1 MKRILHDACNA
12 ERIMQLTTDTLILVT
27 QEGVCADINTHSNL
41 WFLQEEVLLGKNLL
55 ELLPTHTLQKIYPV
69 FQEVIDEQ
77 KHINRN
83 YRLNLSDGTYYFK
96 CIMYPYDD
104 MVLCQYRDI
113 TERSNVKL
121 QLEKANKELREIQ
134 KAAKI
139 GQWKYNT
146 YDEMF
151 YYCGYTGIICQ
162 ETTSEISLLHYID
175 FVLEEDRQIFSE
187 WLLKN
192 QAQNNDEES
201 IDYRIYLN
209 NQVYYVRLKTYLR
222 EQMPDGS
229 YNIEGYIQNVTDIQ
243 RRRNDINTLTHA
255 INNAKESIFAADES
269 GTLIFAN
276 RQFLKNHHI
285 AEPVNSSIL
294 KIYDVVGDLQTP
306 EAWQRRSKQ
315 IKPGESTNFIAYH
328 PLKYDKNILAFEGTI
343 YHVTSDEGIVSYWSF
358 THDIT
363 ERLRY
368 ESQIKRLNRIM
379 GTTLR
384 NLPASIVVKDINND
398 FRYIYRNHKLYDQ
411 NISAEQAIGKN
422 DFDYYPTAEAEMKR
436 KEDIEVAH
444 TGKEVHRT
452 VETKDENGNLRILDK
467 RKIKVESQDFAPII
481 ICIEWDI
488 TQLEL
493 IKQELLAE
501 KNKAEASD
509 HQKSAFLANMSHEI
523 RTPLNAIV
531 GFSRIISECDD
542 PEERKSYYEIVD
554 ANNERLLQLINEIL
568 DLSKIESGIVE
579 FVIAPVKLHQMC
591 KEIHDAHVFR
601 CPKGVELKF
610 EPSDD
615 ALIIDSDKN
624 RVFQVLSNLI
634 GNAFKFT
641 TEGSI
646 SYGYRQEGDF
656 IVFHVTDTGFG
667 IQPDKVD
674 KVFERFVKVN
684 NFAQGTGLGL
694 SICKTIIEHLG
705 GEISV
710 TSELGKGSAFTFTLP
725 ARKEQPEGVTDR
737 SCSDAEEGC
746 SNQETSTHTVQ
757 PENPNAEPEGANIGQ
772 PKPGKT
778 GEPATILIA
787 EDTDSNYELLK
798 VILGKEYQ
806 LERALDGMEAV
817 TLFEKVKPDLILMDI
832 KMSNLDGLEATKI
845 IRELSATVP
854 IIIQSAYAFEHDR
867 KKAEEAGSTDFIA
880 KPIAQSKLR
889 EMIKKYI

>member
-12 ERIMQLTTDTLILVT
+12 ERILQLTADTLILVT
-27 QEGVCADINTHSNL
+27 REGVCVDIDPHSNQ
-41 WFLQEEVLLGKNLL
+41 WFLQEEVLLGKNLF
-55 ELLPTHTLQKIYPV
+55 ELLPEHTLQKIRPV
-69 FQEVIDEQ
+69 FQEVINRQ
-77 KHINRN
+77 KDISRN
-83 YRLNLSDGTYYFK
+83 YRLDLSDGTYYFK

-121 QLEKANKELREIQ
+121 QLEKANNELTEIQ

-146 YDEMF
+146 YDEVL

-162 ETTSEISLLHYID
+162 ETTKEISLARYVDI
-175 FVLEEDRQIFSE
+175 VLEEDRRIFTE
-187 WLLKN
+187 WVHKN
-192 QAQNNDEES
+192 QTLRNDDES

-209 NQVYYVRLKTYLR
+209 NQIYYVRLKTYLR

-229 YNIEGYIQNVTDIQ
+229 FNIEGYIQNVTDLQ

-269 GTLIFAN
+269 GTLVFAN
-276 RQFLKNHHI
+276 RQFLKNHRI
-285 AEPVNSSIL
+285 AEQVDISNL
-294 KIYDVVGDLQTP
+294 KIYEVVGDLQTL
-306 EAWQRRSKQ
+306 EGWKRRIKQ
-315 IKPGESTNFIAYH
+315 TKPGENTNFIAYH
-328 PLKYDKNILAFEGTI
+328 PLKYDRSILAFEGTI
-343 YHVTSDEGIVSYWSF
+343 YHVTSDEGIASYWSF

-379 GTTLR
+379 DTTLK

-398 FRYIYRNHKLYDQ
+398 FRYIYRNRKLYAQD
-411 NISAEQAIGKN
+411 ISAEKVIGKN
-422 DFDYYPTAEAEMKR
+422 DFDCHPTAQAEMKR
-436 KEDIEVAH
+436 REDMEIAQ

-452 VETKDENGNLRILDK
+452 VEARDENGNLQILDK
-467 RKIKVESQDFAPII
+467 RKIKVESEDFSPII
-481 ICIEWDI
+481 ISIEWDI

-493 IKQELLAE
+493 IKRELEAE
-501 KNKAEASD
+501 KNKAETSD
-509 HQKSAFLANMSHEI
+509 KLKSAFLANMSHEI

-531 GFSRIISECDD
+531 GFSRIISESDN
-542 PEERKSYYEIVD
+542 PEERKEFYEIVD

-579 FVIAPVKLHQMC
+579 FTIAPVKLHRMC

-601 CPKGVELKF
+601 CPQGVELRF

-646 SYGYRQEGDF
+646 SYGYRQEGDR
-656 IVFHVTDTGFG
+656 ILFHVTDTGFG

-694 SICKTIIEHLG
+694 SICKTIIERLG

-710 TSELGKGSAFTFTLP
+710 TSELGKGSTFTFTLP
-725 ARKEQPEGVTDR
+725 AREEQPEAMTDGG
-737 SCSDAEEGC
+737 CSPADEGC
-746 SNQETSTHTVQ
+746 ANQETGICADRPESPDAGTEQSNARQ
-757 PENPNAEPEGANIGQ
+757 PEADKASER
-772 PKPGKT
+772 
-778 GEPATILIA
+778 ATILIA

-798 VILGKEYQ
+798 AILGREYQ

-817 TLFEKVKPDLILMDI
+817 TLFDEVKPDLILMDI
-832 KMSNLDGLEATKI
+832 KMPNLDGLEATKI
-845 IRELSATVP
+845 IRELCATVP

-867 KKAEEAGSTDFIA
+867 KMAEEAGCTDFIA
-880 KPIAQSKLR
+880 KPIAQDKLK